1 MVSVSDN
8 CSVGLRRL
16 FQMTMT
22 SILRGILYSQTDAI
36 TMVRQARALI
46 REGAI
51 GRVRLI
57 EAELSVGDPG
67 VVAEP
72 KDPSQRHWR
81 FRKSSMGEGAI
92 LGEVGTSIQYGM
104 FCVRP

>member
-1 MVSVSDN
+1 
-8 CSVGLRRL
+8 
-16 FQMTMT
+16 
-22 SILRGILYSQTDAI
+22 
-36 TMVRQARALI
+36 MVRQARALI
-46 REGAI
+46 KEGAI

-72 KDPSQRHWR
+72 KDPSKRHWR

-92 LGEVGTSIQYGM
+92 LGEVGSHPFNMACFVSGLKAVRLTINCSHVDCRCEPGSI
-104 FCVRP
+104 R